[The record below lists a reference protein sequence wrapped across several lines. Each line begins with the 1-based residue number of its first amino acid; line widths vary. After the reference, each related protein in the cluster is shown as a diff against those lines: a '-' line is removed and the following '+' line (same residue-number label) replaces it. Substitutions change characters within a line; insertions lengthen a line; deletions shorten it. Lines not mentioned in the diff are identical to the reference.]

1 MIELYLKWWDYDRT
15 MIGLLDYSA
24 EVLSLDHQCKLWI
37 NKLAMDCTIDSA
49 YDDIILCRAPSRIK
63 KHWRQSPK
71 GSQKNLPIPSDFS
84 IPNCHISSPFIS
96 LHLPCMFFRHVFSF
110 QIQHLKRSFQNLFN
124 LHFSNHLQESPKN
137 PMLRLYI
144 STILGISMGHFPRF
158 FPSIFPMNLFQVG
171 IPYLCMKLFAG
182 PVELRDPLPLQRY
195 GLAGDSA
202 VQVMTTRPGGKGW
215 ENPGKTMGKCPNHGK
230 HVGKS
235 PKSWKH
241 VGEKTMKTPILLIIF
256 V

>member
-1 MIELYLKWWDYDRT
+1 

-84 IPNCHISSPFIS
+84 IQNLPYFIS
-96 LHLPCMFFRHVFSF
+96 LHLPS
-110 QIQHLKRSFQNLFN
+110 S
-124 LHFSNHLQESPKN
+124 

-144 STILGISMGHFPRF
+144 YISTIVGISIRT
-158 FPSIFPMNLFQVG
+158 FPMPFPINFSHPFVPG
-171 IPYLCMKLFAG
+171 G
-182 PVELRDPLPLQRY
+182 HPLPLHEALR
-195 GLAGDSA
+195 GPRGTPRSA
-202 VQVMTTRPGGKGW
+202 AAAALRPGGGLSGAGDDHQAWRERLGKPW
-215 ENPGKTMGKCPNHGK
+215 ENHGK
-230 HVGKS
+230 M
-235 PKSWKH
+235 PKSWKTC
-241 VGEKTMKTPILLIIF
+241 GEKPQIMETRGGKNHENPNLADHFCVMNSVGVLSYPSLFHKLMENEGRSWLFSIDGQLNWPNIEWQLRE
-256 V
+256 VWA